1 MTPARCSAGSSRV
14 STRSSRKYAI
24 SWAAVPCLAYSGDMS
39 AIPSEHTRATP
50 FETGLAEI
58 SARLRETGTVTHSV
72 WPLLAILTVF
82 WCYVAISNVLYADSM
97 QLSLSDVAPHRFA
110 HWDARLLQHLFLY
123 PLLVLFVWMSMSV
136 GWRPAVRCVA
146 VQLLFA
152 LLFSVL
158 AQPALMLGERMTGA
172 HPMMKALGNPMT
184 QPWKFSWPDMFD
196 AGDRAIW
203 MASATSFLL
212 TYGFGLALING
223 FALYQRF
230 RDAQLRSAALERALT
245 AAHLAA
251 LRMQLSPHTLFN
263 LLHTIRGQ
271 IAWDPAAAQ
280 SMVVQLG
287 DLLRRL
293 LTAGERE
300 YSRLTDELQFVRL
313 YLELQQK
320 RFADRLAVWIAD
332 VDHLPQLWV
341 PSLILQPLVEN
352 AVVHGLAGH
361 TGPVVIRVEVSM
373 EGETLALRVVNT
385 VAPDATAGRE
395 GIGIRNVRER
405 LAVQFGGHAIFHC
418 GELEPGI
425 WIAEIRLPKLQDARE
440 PRTERIRNPATAAA
454 CPACPDDGC
463 IDSR

>member
-1 MTPARCSAGSSRV
+1 
-14 STRSSRKYAI
+14 
-24 SWAAVPCLAYSGDMS
+24 MS
-39 AIPSEHTRATP
+39 AIPSEHTRTTP

-58 SARLRETGTVTHSV
+58 SSRLRETAVVTHSV
-72 WPLLAILTVF
+72 WPLLAILTAF
-82 WCYVAISNVLYADSM
+82 WCYVAVSNVLYANNM
-97 QLSLSDVAPHRFA
+97 QLSISSVAPHMYA
-110 HWDARLLQHLFLY
+110 NWDARLLQHLFLY
-123 PLLVLFVWMSMSV
+123 PVLILFVWLSMSV
-136 GWRPAVRCVA
+136 GWRPAVRGVP
-146 VQLLFA
+146 VQLLLA
-152 LLFSVL
+152 LMFSII
-158 AQPALMLGERMTGA
+158 ASPALMLGERLIGA
-172 HPMMKALGNPMT
+172 HGITPADHL
-184 QPWKFSWPDMFD
+184 WPHAVKHGWPNVFD
-196 AGDRAIW
+196 AGDRAMW
-203 MASATSFLL
+203 MASATSFFL

-332 VDHLPQLWV
+332 VEHLPQLWV

-361 TGPVVIRVEVSM
+361 TGPVVIRVEVSI

-385 VAPDATAGRE
+385 VAPDAVVGRE

-418 GELEPGI
+418 GELEPCI
-425 WIAEIRLPKLQDARE
+425 WIAEIRLPKLQDVRE
-440 PRTERIRNPATAAA
+440 PRIDTGRNPM
-454 CPACPDDGC
+454 
-463 IDSR
+463 SR